1 MEEQRDQE
9 LERDQ
14 EHEDVEER
22 RAGEPAGRDQELER
36 DQDTE
41 DMEERRAGEPAGEA
55 AGWRADSPEV
65 RAATAVATAPDVEPT
80 TAAGAGT
87 PTAGAERSDLLG
99 DGELT
104 SLRDRWAGLQS
115 MFVDDPGRATRE
127 ADTMVGDLLDH
138 LRSRHQEL
146 HDGGREAN
154 GDTDTEALRVEFLRY
169 RSFLRVLLG

>member
-1 MEEQRDQE
+1 MTMEEQRDQE
-9 LERDQ
+9 F
-14 EHEDVEER
+14 
-22 RAGEPAGRDQELER
+22 ER
-36 DQDTE
+36 DQDQE
-41 DMEERRAGEPAGEA
+41 DMEERRAGEPAGIP
-55 AGWRADSPEV
+55 AGERAGERADSPEV

-87 PTAGAERSDLLG
+87 PTPGAERSELLG

-138 LRSRHQEL
+138 LRSRHEEL
-146 HDGGREAN
+146 HDGGRES
-154 GDTDTEALRVEFLRY
+154 GDQTDTEGLRVEFLRY
-169 RSFLRVLLG
+169 RSFLRILLG